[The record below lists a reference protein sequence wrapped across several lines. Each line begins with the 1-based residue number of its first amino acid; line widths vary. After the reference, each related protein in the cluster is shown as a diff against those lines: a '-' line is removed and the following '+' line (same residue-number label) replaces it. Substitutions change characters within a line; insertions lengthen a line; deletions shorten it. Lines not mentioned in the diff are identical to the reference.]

1 MNETSYNFLIYPN
14 PAKEEL
20 TIISSAANNLI
31 SIYNLQGILVK
42 QLYVSNAES
51 KINITDL
58 SSGMYVIEVNNNGN
72 SSFQKFIIK

>member
-1 MNETSYNFLIYPN
+1 MKLGYNFLIYPN

-20 TIISSAANNLI
+20 TIISSTANNLI

-42 QLYVSNAES
+42 QLYVSEAES

-58 SSGMYVIEVNNNGN
+58 AIGMYVIEVKNNGN

>member
-1 MNETSYNFLIYPN
+1 MLYPN

-20 TIISSAANNLI
+20 TIISSTTNNLI

-42 QLYVSNAES
+42 QLYVSGAES
-51 KINITDL
+51 RIHIADL
-58 SSGMYVIEVNNNGN
+58 AIGMYVIEVNNNGN